1 MAEGIIIRPEW
12 YESFKELTKAEVG
25 ELVMAAFD
33 YRIGG
38 RLPEFT
44 DRALRMTF
52 LRWKAELDA
61 DQQKYQDIVEKRRQ
75 AGKLGGR
82 PKKETEKA
90 KKPNGLQETLIEERE
105 IDKNRLDKNR
115 LEREGTL
122 STDAP
127 ALEDIRF
134 YFTQMGFASDPDAFE
149 AYYSARDWTVNG
161 QKVTEWEKLAKSWEL
176 REKKYETKKG
186 GDPGDIGFDW

>member
-12 YESFKELTKAEVG
+12 YESFKELTAAEVG
-25 ELVMAAFD
+25 EILMAALD
-33 YRIGG
+33 YRISGT
-38 RLPEFT
+38 LPKFK
-44 DRALRMTF
+44 DRAVRMTF
-52 LRWKAELDA
+52 SRLRAELDA
-61 DQQKYQDIVEKRRQ
+61 DQQKYQEIVEKRRQ
-75 AGKLGGR
+75 AGRQSHKQV
-82 PKKETEKA
+82 KA
-90 KKPNGLQETLIEERE
+90 NANTSYKIEERE

-161 QKVTEWEKLAKSWEL
+161 QKVTQWEKLAKSWEL

-186 GDPGDIGFDW
+186 GDPGDIGFSW